1 MRNRKLFLLPIIGLL
16 ILAFC
21 GAAFATES
29 PAISRLAGTNRFET
43 ACEIAKAEWT
53 QSDYAILAYGL
64 NYPDALAAVP
74 LAKKLNAPILL
85 TDRDSIN
92 LNTLSILHSLKI
104 KNLYLIGGF
113 SVISK
118 EQENSLI
125 NDGYTVKRIAGQDR
139 YDTAI
144 RIAEELGNS
153 SEIIVATGN
162 DYADALSVAP
172 IAAEKQMP
180 IILAPKD
187 NITNSIQNYINSH
200 TITKVY
206 IIGEQDIIS
215 NNVAN
220 KFSDTIRIFG
230 VNKYSRNVAV
240 LNKFWPE
247 YDHTMFCFATG
258 ENFADALA
266 GAVYAAKNNMA
277 VVLVKK
283 DLTSQTTN
291 FLQTISSS
299 LNSITVF
306 GGETAVPSSIF
317 QTTMNNDTSSEDK
330 LDFGSIYGQVYNN
343 NYFGLS
349 ITIPDGFIIRD
360 NIALTQLGNESEDI
374 IVNPSEASN
383 YRYVD
388 LLDVG
393 KDFDNILKIM
403 TFSVYAQKLDS
414 SINNAEEYLTNVKQ
428 QTYDGDVVYPKDIYT
443 EQIDGVDFRI
453 LDYTKNYIESV
464 SVNGKIY
471 CLVKNGYVLILYET
485 SNSSIDT
492 TDMSNLLS
500 SIHFKR

>member
-1 MRNRKLFLLPIIGLL
+1 MRNRNLFLLPIIGLL

-21 GAAFATES
+21 GAAFATEN
-29 PAISRLAGTNRFET
+29 PTISRLAGTNRFET
-43 ACEIAKAEWT
+43 ACEIARAGWT

-74 LAKKLNAPILL
+74 LAKKINAPILL
-85 TDRDSIN
+85 TDKDSIN
-92 LNTLSILHSLKI
+92 LNTLSILHSLKV

-125 NDGYTVKRIAGQDR
+125 NNGYTVKRIAGQDR

-144 RIAEELGNS
+144 KIAEELGNS

-180 IILAPKD
+180 IILVPKD
-187 NITNSIQNYINSH
+187 NITSSIQNYISSH
-200 TITKVY
+200 TITKAY
-206 IIGEQDIIS
+206 IIGEQDIIG
-215 NNVAN
+215 NNVSN
-220 KFSDTIRIFG
+220 KFSNTIRIFG

-240 LNKFWPE
+240 LNKFWTE

-283 DLTSQTTN
+283 DLTNQTTN
-291 FLQTISSS
+291 FLQAISSS
-299 LNSITVF
+299 LNNITVF
-306 GGETAVPSSIF
+306 GGETVVPSSLF
-317 QTTMNNDTSSEDK
+317 QTIMNNNTNSEDK
-330 LDFGSIYGQVYNN
+330 LDFGSIYGQDYINN
-343 NYFGLS
+343 FFGLS
-349 ITIPDGFIIRD
+349 ITIPTGFTIRD
-360 NIALTQLGNESEDI
+360 NIALTQLGNENENLI
-374 IVNPSEASN
+374 NPSEASD

-388 LLDVG
+388 LLDIG

-403 TFSVYAQKLDS
+403 TFSVYAEKLGP
-414 SINNAEEYLTNVKQ
+414 SISNADEYLTSIKQ
-428 QTYDGDVVYPKDIYT
+428 LTYDSDVVYPKEIFT
-443 EQIDGVDFRI
+443 QQIDGVDFRV
-453 LDYTKNYIESV
+453 LEYTKNYLESI
-464 SVNGKIY
+464 SLNGKIY

-485 SNSSIDT
+485 CNSSIDT
-492 TDMSNLLS
+492 TDMNNLYS
-500 SIHFKR
+500 SIHFKK